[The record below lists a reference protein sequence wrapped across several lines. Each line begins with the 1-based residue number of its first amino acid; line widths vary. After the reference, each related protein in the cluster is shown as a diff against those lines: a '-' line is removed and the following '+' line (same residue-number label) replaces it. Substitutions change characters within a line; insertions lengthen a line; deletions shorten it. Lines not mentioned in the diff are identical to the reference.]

1 MGLSCKAG
9 SCMDVFM
16 KLIKQFI
23 DQRDIFLLFGP
34 VDILIRFNKIESLE
48 EFTQKWFNPIRM
60 IGAEEDL
67 ITKTF
72 SFITVS
78 EGPEIN
84 SKPFAFVFFDVKPKN
99 LETVR
104 TKLLGI
110 PEVIS
115 ADSVYGHF
123 DLITAVDVKDQIELE
138 TLVLL
143 MQQINGVENTTTS
156 VVAGANLL
164 PDY

>member
-1 MGLSCKAG
+1 MGLSCKSG

-16 KLIKQFI
+16 KLLRKFI

-34 VDILIRFNKIESLE
+34 VDILIRFNNVENLE
-48 EFTQKWFNPIRM
+48 EFIQKWFNPIRM
-60 IGAEEDL
+60 IGADEDL
-67 ITKTF
+67 IAKTF
-72 SFITVS
+72 SFITIS
-78 EGPEIN
+78 EGPEIS
-84 SKPFAFVFFDVKPKN
+84 SKPFAFVFFNTKPKN

-104 TKLLGI
+104 AKLLEI
-110 PEVIS
+110 PEVLS
-115 ADSVYGHF
+115 ADSVFGHF
-123 DLITAVDVKDQIELE
+123 DLITAVKVQDQVELE

-143 MQQINGVENTTTS
+143 MQQITGVENTTTS

>member
-9 SCMDVFM
+9 YCMEVFM
-16 KLIKQFI
+16 HLIKKYL

-34 VDILIRFNKIESLE
+34 VDLLIQFNDIKSVSGFIE
-48 EFTQKWFNPIRM
+48 KWFNPIRM
-60 IGAEEDL
+60 IGAKEDL
-67 ITKTF
+67 ITKTL
-72 SFITVS
+72 SFITIS
-78 EGPEIN
+78 EGPEITE
-84 SKPFAFVFFDVKPKN
+84 KPFAFVFLNTKPKN

-104 TKLLGI
+104 VKLLKI

-115 ADSVYGHF
+115 ADSVLGPY
-123 DLITAVDVKDQIELE
+123 DIICSLKVQDQAELE

-143 MQQINGVENTTTS
+143 IQQITGVESSMTS
-156 VVAGANLL
+156 VVAAANLL